1 MTYINGDLIVKEA
14 TIANALMIFSTMS
27 STLSTRSISF
37 SIFKINIFTW
47 WSGNKVQFCLPIA
60 LVAVNV
66 GGFVESN

>member
-27 STLSTRSISF
+27 SILSTHSISF
-37 SIFKINIFTW
+37 SVLKSIYLLSVQKIRF
-47 WSGNKVQFCLPIA
+47 SFAYQFA

-66 GGFVESN
+66 GGFCGK